1 MSQLSHVSGIF
12 QKSTVAL
19 SQMTELTRCCPR
31 VAAAPLVLPVPLSR
45 WEDTAIDFIL
55 EGTAIDFILEDTA
68 TDFILEGTATDF
80 I

>member
-19 SQMTELTRCCPR
+19 SQMTELTHCCPR
-31 VAAAPLVLPVPLSR
+31 VFAAPPVLPVPLSR
-45 WEDTAIDFIL
+45 L
-55 EGTAIDFILEDTA
+55 EGTAIDFILDETVI
-68 TDFILEGTATDF
+68 DFILEGTATDY

>member
-19 SQMTELTRCCPR
+19 SQTTELTHCCPR

-45 WEDTAIDFIL
+45 WEGTATNFIL
-55 EGTAIDFILEDTA
+55 EGTA
-68 TDFILEGTATDF
+68 TDFILEGTAKDF